1 MSANL
6 KKLQEF
12 VDKMKSTS
20 SLLEKKTIIET
31 IKSDDYITNALYYT
45 YNQFLK
51 FNVTSKT
58 CRKNT
63 GLFKYNTHQ
72 DIFSLLDGLNN
83 NIYWSRCYITS
94 KWVYN
99 SKQRVY

>member
-6 KKLQEF
+6 KKLQDF

-31 IKSDDYITNALYYT
+31 IKNDDFITNALYYT

-51 FNVTSKT
+51 FNVTSKN
-58 CRKNT
+58 CIKNK
-63 GLFKYNTHQ
+63 FK
-72 DIFSLLDGLNN
+72 ISLKL
-83 NIYWSRCYITS
+83 I
-94 KWVYN
+94 
-99 SKQRVY
+99 